1 MKRDR
6 LRNTARHAVALA
18 GVLLVALQGASPA
31 LAGPRE
37 QARRLHDR
45 LAGVPPT
52 DAVLTQMAAD
62 IQAGNTDTA
71 AQLAMANK
79 NFYNV
84 TLKNFVAP
92 WTNRDRTVFV
102 PLNDYTAT
110 VIGMV
115 RDDVD
120 FSTALSADLTYTVSG
135 SSPASGGCSSS
146 L

>member
-1 MKRDR
+1 MGAQRMNPDR
-6 LRNTARHAVALA
+6 LGIPAMQAAALA
-18 GVLLVALQGASPA
+18 AVLLMAMQGWSPA

-62 IQAGNTDTA
+62 IQAGNTAAA

-79 NFYNV
+79 HFYNV

-102 PLNDYTAT
+102 PLHDYTAT
-110 VIGMV
+110 VI
-115 RDDVD
+115 
-120 FSTALSADLTYTVSG
+120 
-135 SSPASGGCSSS
+135 
-146 L
+146 